1 MRGKW
6 TKPLVDHVNQV
17 TISGRISGYVNKGA
31 FKGEYKDYSCFMLIN
46 RVNGNRIT
54 IRVAIKPEHY
64 SKIEVSDET
73 LNEGLYLNFLG
84 TLEKKDE
91 DGRLFIVADKVVK
104 LDENIEI
111 NRATLIGRLDST
123 PKVYKGNYKYHQM
136 DWVAFPIRIIKGQE
150 TTVIWCTSTEPEI
163 MRFARKL
170 YVKKDVY
177 IQGTVRAYIEDANNV
192 QGDSMDIVLEKIDF
206 ASPDL
211 NINEEEELIDDPREQ
226 HPDWEDI

>member
-17 TISGRISGYVNKGA
+17 TISGRVSGYVNKGA

-84 TLEKKDE
+84 TLKKKDE
-91 DGRLFIVADKVVK
+91 DGRLFIVADKVTK

-111 NRATLIGRLDST
+111 NRALIIGRLDAV
-123 PKVYKGNYKYHQM
+123 PKVYKGNYKYHQT
-136 DWVAFPIRIIKGQE
+136 DWVAFPVRVIKGQE
-150 TTVIWCTSTEPEI
+150 TIVIWCTSTEPEL

-177 IQGTVRAYIEDANNV
+177 IQGTVRAYIDDVNNAY
-192 QGDSMDIVLEKIDF
+192 GDSMDIVLEKLDF
-206 ASPDL
+206 AQDGM
-211 NINEEEELIDDPREQ
+211 IDDPREQ
-226 HPDWEDI
+226 CPDWEDL